1 MARNLRFSSMH
12 NRAKLMVLKRNYPE
26 LAKGLVEY
34 IYKNK
39 MLNKN
44 AEELA
49 FEVGRHSI
57 CGSTITDYL
66 KQESMLDT
74 VNNIVNELAYS
85 ARNIAIT
92 RDLHSKIDNHI
103 KKNKSF
109 ANQLLVESVVRSNT
123 EQLFLSAVDN
133 KGSIAKRFMMKVG
146 SSLNLGEDCRRDA
159 VFSEILKGMNKETF
173 ARRNKNGDARTMGAG
188 NIEASSALTEDVIAV
203 AKENNIT
210 LVDEL
215 TQKFESMK
223 KKLVHAGKSALV
235 VGGLMSV
242 FVFGA
247 TANSPTQQINIDHYL
262 NKANIEQSVIESV
275 GDQLELLTNT
285 NKITTSEKQVIGAFS
300 EDNLPFVAI
309 DPILEQ
315 YEDEKLKESLSRVST
330 SINNGK
336 FIVEDGDNLSKL
348 SESILDEIY
357 GDYVT
362 VLTSNEYQKEI
373 LNINEQLVQVNNLD
387 NPDLIFPEQQLNIP
401 ENIKVMMTL
410 NIDQRVDILAEKIS
424 EKSSNKFKITI

>member
-1 MARNLRFSSMH
+1 MTGVQTCAL
-12 NRAKLMVLKRNYPE
+12 P
-26 LAKGLVEY
+26 
-34 IYKNK
+34 IY
-39 MLNKN
+39 
-44 AEELA
+44 
-49 FEVGRHSI
+49 
-57 CGSTITDYL
+57 
-66 KQESMLDT
+66 
-74 VNNIVNELAYS
+74 
-85 ARNIAIT
+85 
-92 RDLHSKIDNHI
+92 
-103 KKNKSF
+103 
-109 ANQLLVESVVRSNT
+109 
-123 EQLFLSAVDN
+123 
-133 KGSIAKRFMMKVG
+133 
-146 SSLNLGEDCRRDA
+146 
-159 VFSEILKGMNKETF
+159 
-173 ARRNKNGDARTMGAG
+173 
-188 NIEASSALTEDVIAV
+188 VIAV

-235 VGGLMSV
+235 IGGLMSV